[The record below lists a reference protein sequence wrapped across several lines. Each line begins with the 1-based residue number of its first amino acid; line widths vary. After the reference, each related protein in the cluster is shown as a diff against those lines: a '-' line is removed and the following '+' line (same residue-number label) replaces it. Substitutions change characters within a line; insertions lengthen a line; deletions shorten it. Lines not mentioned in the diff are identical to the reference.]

1 MSSEA
6 VRTEPKPLRQ
16 PRSEVVYR
24 LSRLVTSISLYA
36 LVVASLAILLLP
48 IVWMVSTSFKPL
60 SDVFSY
66 PPRFIP
72 RNPTVEPY
80 VTQFTG
86 LLGQYFLNSV
96 IIGLLSAILA
106 TGAGALTAYGLSRF
120 RLPGKNAILMFFMA
134 SLAFPI
140 PLLMISMYL
149 MFVQLGLLDTYTG
162 LVIGHTVITLPVCV
176 WLLKNFFDQLPV
188 EVEEA
193 AYVDGASRAYTLFWI
208 VLPMARPALGASAI
222 FVFVTSWNE
231 LLFGLTFA
239 SSTDMRPL
247 AGRHL
252 DVVPDRV
259 RGCLVGDDGAL
270 DHGLAAHLPA
280 VYGFS
285 TNVHERC
292 HRRGGQRLI
301 NKPTEAFS
309 NAEQENGDHCRG
321 CGSGCNRGCG
331 PGQDRAEL

>member
-6 VRTEPKPLRQ
+6 VRTGPKPLRQ
-16 PRSEVVYR
+16 PRSEIVYR
-24 LSRLVTSISLYA
+24 LSRWVTSISLYA

-60 SDVFSY
+60 ADVFSY

-247 AGRHL
+247 PAGISMSFL
-252 DVVPDRV
+252 TEFE
-259 RGCLVGDDGAL
+259 GAWSEMMAL
-270 DHGLAAHLPA
+270 SVMVSLPIFLLFTVFQRTFMSGVTAGA
-280 VYGFS
+280 VKG
-285 TNVHERC
+285 
-292 HRRGGQRLI
+292 
-301 NKPTEAFS
+301 
-309 NAEQENGDHCRG
+309 
-321 CGSGCNRGCG
+321 
-331 PGQDRAEL
+331 